1 MPSGASAVADAV
13 VRLVPARA
21 PGAVL
26 VRAPGRVNLLGEHTD
41 YNGLPVLPMA
51 IDRAVYVAA
60 WRGRG
65 PRVHARNL
73 DPALGSRSFGAAA
86 RIRRSAAGDWANYLK
101 AAMQAAAADGAAGGV
116 EMVIGSDLPAGA
128 GLSSSSALLV
138 ASTLATLAVH
148 GRDPDRLALAER
160 LAVAERYVGT
170 HSGGMDQAVILL
182 AEAGRALAIDFFPL
196 RARPVALPAGH
207 AVVVA
212 HSLIRAEKSGNA
224 RAAYNRRVLECR
236 LATRVLAHALGVEL
250 ERLGDVRTAF
260 PGRPL
265 TDFVARLADLLP
277 DEPLALGDLAR
288 EAGLPPRTLE
298 GLARGIETPPRSTRA
313 KAGFRPVARAR
324 HVLTEAERV
333 GAAVRGLEAP
343 TFSDPGALLGDLMN
357 ASHASCRDDYAISV
371 PELDALVDAARAA
384 DGRRLRRLRRHP
396 RPGRGDAALP
406 GASRR
411 ALLPP
416 PSRGGR
422 GSRSPSLRV
431 RARGGRRGHASRAL
445 SAWATPATTVPI
457 VVAVTRFQN
466 MHGTPHAGVPSD
478 TMPRGPTIRS
488 PQRGP
493 RSHHAAGQRVMPTRK
508 PIASRATYHA
518 HTTTSPRM

>member
-1 MPSGASAVADAV
+1 MPTDASAVADAV
-13 VRLVPARA
+13 VRLVPAHARDV
-21 PGAVL
+21 VL

-73 DPALGSRSFGAAA
+73 DPALGARSFGAAP

-101 AAMQAAAADGAAGGV
+101 AAAQAAAADGAAGV
-116 EMVIGSDLPAGA
+116 EMILGSDLPAGA
-128 GLSSSSALLV
+128 GLSSSSALVV
-138 ASTLATLAVH
+138 ASTLAALAVH

-207 AVVVA
+207 AVAVA
-212 HSLIRAEKSGNA
+212 HSLVRAEKSGNA
-224 RAAYNRRVLECR
+224 RAAYNRRVRECR
-236 LATRVLAHALGVEL
+236 HAARVLAHALGVEL
-250 ERLGDVRTAF
+250 ERLGDLRTAF

-265 TDFVARLADLLP
+265 TDLVARLPDLLP
-277 DEPLALGDLAR
+277 DEL
-288 EAGLPPRTLE
+288 
-298 GLARGIETPPRSTRA
+298 
-313 KAGFRPVARAR
+313 VARVR

-333 GAAVRGLEAP
+333 VTAVRELEAG
-343 TFSDPGALLGDLMN
+343 TSADPGALLGDLMN

-384 DGRRLRRLRRHP
+384 G
-396 RPGRGDAALP
+396 
-406 GASRR
+406 
-411 ALLPP
+411 
-416 PSRGGR
+416 
-422 GSRSPSLRV
+422 
-431 RARGGRRGHASRAL
+431 ARGARLTGAGFGGCVVSLVPAGEIPRFLARLDERFYRGRL
-445 SAWATPATTVPI
+445 
-457 VVAVTRFQN
+457 
-466 MHGTPHAGVPSD
+466 
-478 TMPRGPTIRS
+478 
-488 PQRGP
+488 
-493 RSHHAAGQRVMPTRK
+493 AAGDDPARHRFVFAPAAGAEVTPLGR
-508 PIASRATYHA
+508 
-518 HTTTSPRM
+518 